1 MELKINKELKEII
14 PPLTEEKYEKLKQSI
29 KEKGQLKPIDIMN
42 DGTIVDGYHRY
53 RACKELKIEPLYS
66 VMPNI
71 KTIQDAKEYSFEIN
85 FVRRQLTAYEAAKWA
100 IEVYKSTS
108 EISDVGYRELAKK
121 IGIHKD
127 VICQVAQI
135 LKQAPQNILEDL
147 AENRTAV
154 YEAYH
159 KVKEAE
165 NIDTQIDI
173 LEDKQF
179 QKEMKEKYE
188 DKKYEIGNFNKLQE
202 DIQKH
207 KGEWIE
213 VTEEDKDIAKIIELG
228 NKWEKKGS
236 KKIKVLHSEVEY
248 NITIKLR

>member
-1 MELKINKELKEII
+1 MKLKINKELEEII

-29 KEKGQLKPIDIMN
+29 KEKGQLKPIDVMN
-42 DGTIVDGYHRY
+42 DGTIIDGYHRY

-71 KTIQDAKEYSFEIN
+71 KTVQDAKEYSFEIN
-85 FVRRQLTAYEAAKWA
+85 FVRRQLTEYQAAKWA
-100 IEVYKSTS
+100 IEVYGVSRPHVEMAKKVG
-108 EISDVGYRELAKK
+108 ISDKTIDRVSVL
-121 IGIHKD
+121 
-127 VICQVAQI
+127 
-135 LKQAPQNILEDL
+135 LKEAPENIKEDL
-147 AENRTAV
+147 ANNNTSIL
-154 YEAYH
+154 EAYN

-188 DKKYEIGNFNKLQE
+188 DKKYEIGQFEKLQE

-207 KGEWIE
+207 KGLWIE
-213 VTEEDKDIAKIIELG
+213 VTECD
-228 NKWEKKGS
+228 
-236 KKIKVLHSEVEY
+236 KKIAEVIKILNELEVKCRNRVKVEHGEKQYKAIINLE
-248 NITIKLR
+248 